1 MSKNYLPSLKQPLS
15 VFFKVCFA
23 SVFSMISA
31 LQLSAQTSSPLNIKV
46 NFQNAATTPPTGW
59 LRDYG
64 QSFGSRTSAYQGS
77 GYSYGWIKRSDKTA
91 LDLTKN
97 GRKRSS
103 PSNIL
108 LATLI
113 YTQAD
118 DLGTFDGT
126 KIEGVWQAQIANGKY
141 VVTVSVG
148 DDVYYTG

>member
-23 SVFSMISA
+23 FGFSLISA
-31 LQLSAQTSSPLNIKV
+31 LQVSAQTSSPLNIKV
-46 NFQNAATTPPTGW
+46 NFQDAATTPPTGW

-103 PSNIL
+103 PSDIT
-108 LATLI
+108 LATLMHM
-113 YTQAD
+113 QAS
-118 DLGTFDGT
+118 DLSSFGGT
-126 KIEGVWQAQIANGKY
+126 KIEGIWQAQVANG
-141 VVTVSVG
+141 
-148 DDVYYTG
+148 